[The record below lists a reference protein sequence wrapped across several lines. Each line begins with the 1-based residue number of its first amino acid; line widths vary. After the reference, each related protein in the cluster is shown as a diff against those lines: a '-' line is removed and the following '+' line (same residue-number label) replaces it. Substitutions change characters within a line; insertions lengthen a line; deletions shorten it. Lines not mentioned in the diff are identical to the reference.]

1 MECIYRVRFG
11 GAASQSK
18 PADRD
23 RDPDGE
29 RDSVN
34 GRDRM
39 TKLEL
44 GQGSWER
51 GDKRR
56 ETKKTEEK
64 RTREKRPDNTA
75 SAISRALTSVLESA
89 GASTRGG
96 RAVEE
101 RESESE
107 KECTEGNGQK
117 LLHVHEGVRE

>member
-23 RDPDGE
+23 RDPDGK

-39 TKLEL
+39 TRIEL
-44 GQGSWER
+44 GQRQTQSWER

-56 ETKKTEEK
+56 ERKKAEDK
-64 RTREKRPDNTA
+64 NTRDKRPEHTA
-75 SAISRALTSVLESA
+75 SAISRAVTSALESA
-89 GASTRGG
+89 RASTRGG
-96 RAVEE
+96 RASE
-101 RESESE
+101 RGR
-107 KECTEGNGQK
+107 T
-117 LLHVHEGVRE
+117 RE